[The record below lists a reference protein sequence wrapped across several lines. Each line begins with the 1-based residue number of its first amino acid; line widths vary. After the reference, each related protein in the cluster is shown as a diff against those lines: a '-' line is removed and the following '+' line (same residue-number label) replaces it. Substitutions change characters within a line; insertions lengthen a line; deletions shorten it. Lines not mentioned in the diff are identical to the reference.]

1 MVVAE
6 ERLNRCRPKPM
17 YPRRIAFMNS
27 STLMLGAPL
36 HNNRSD
42 GLRTLGRATA
52 ELNVVMP
59 STPEGGRLC
68 L

>member
-6 ERLNRCRPKPM
+6 ERLNRCRPKPTV
-17 YPRRIAFMNS
+17 S
-27 STLMLGAPL
+27 SENCFHEQQHPMLGAPL